1 MPKQH
6 SPSNI
11 YAPVSSYAH
20 AVEVPAGQRLLF
32 LSGTM
37 GLDPEGRVPA
47 GFDAQIEQLWTNIE
61 RILASAGMGLTDLVG
76 VRGFLVDAGD
86 RAAYMQA
93 RERRLGEPRV
103 TSTLVVCQLL
113 DPRWL
118 VEIEAV
124 AAAPAR

>member
-1 MPKQH
+1 M
-6 SPSNI
+6 
-11 YAPVSSYAH
+11 
-20 AVEVPAGQRLLF
+20 LF
-32 LSGTM
+32 RS
-37 GLDPEGRVPA
+37 VPA

-86 RAAYMQA
+86 RAAYMHA
-93 RERRLGEPRV
+93 RQRRLGEHRV
-103 TSTLVVCQLL
+103 ASTLVVCQLL